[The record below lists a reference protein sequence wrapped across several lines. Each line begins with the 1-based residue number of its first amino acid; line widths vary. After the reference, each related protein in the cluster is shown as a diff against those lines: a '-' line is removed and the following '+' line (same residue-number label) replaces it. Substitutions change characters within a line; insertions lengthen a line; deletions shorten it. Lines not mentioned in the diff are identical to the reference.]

1 VLKSKYLLYLNETS
15 LFINKKDL
23 AHCARVSRFLY
34 VFSRDDQLW
43 KKHCLDKWG
52 SDHEVMQNFM
62 FRGTWLLTYL
72 FPTMLSKIEEEK
84 VWTHPLCRLLQFPG
98 KHQYS

>member
-1 VLKSKYLLYLNETS
+1 M
-15 LFINKKDL
+15 
-23 AHCARVSRFLY
+23 AHCARVSRFFY

-52 SDHEVMQNFM
+52 DNREIMQNFL

-72 FPTMLSKIEEEK
+72 FPTMLSEREEKEK
-84 VWTHPLCRLLQFPG
+84 VWAHPLCRLLQFPG
-98 KHQYS
+98 KYNYTEEF